1 MTTFNKLQMAHTICS
16 DLRVSKRKS
25 FFGLSATLTYNAT
38 HSIIDAR
45 QIELTQPEGDHLSRL
60 MNAGSDTMLKAA
72 SSTKLKPIVNGNYR
86 LDACIS
92 RDHQFVALQLLK
104 YMQLNYEP
112 VTDIMIFEHDE
123 AQRISAML

>member
-1 MTTFNKLQMAHTICS
+1 MTTFKKLQMANTICADS
-16 DLRVSKRKS
+16 RVDIRKS
-25 FFGLSATLTYNAT
+25 FFGLCTTLTYKPT
-38 HSIIDAR
+38 QSIIDAR

-60 MNAGSDTMLKAA
+60 MNAGSDTLLKAA